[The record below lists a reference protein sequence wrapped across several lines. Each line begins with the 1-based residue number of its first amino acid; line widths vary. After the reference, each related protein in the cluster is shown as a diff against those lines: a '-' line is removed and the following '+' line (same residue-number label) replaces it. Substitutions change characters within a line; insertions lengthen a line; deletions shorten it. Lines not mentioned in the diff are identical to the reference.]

1 MYCLLTCII
10 KPLKICLITVF
21 ENFINLY
28 FLIRYNHLFDISNVI
43 YLILNSIFL
52 RRQIVIQ
59 TKIDSLYSVYD
70 FKLLL
75 NVLDVHEIGLLL
87 FIVTII

>member
-1 MYCLLTCII
+1 M
-10 KPLKICLITVF
+10 TVF

-59 TKIDSLYSVYD
+59 TKIDSLYYMI
-70 FKLLL
+70 L
-75 NVLDVHEIGLLL
+75 NCC
-87 FIVTII
+87 

>member
-1 MYCLLTCII
+1 M
-10 KPLKICLITVF
+10 VF
-21 ENFINLY
+21 EIFINLY

-59 TKIDSLYSVYD
+59 TKIDSLYMI
-70 FKLLL
+70 L
-75 NVLDVHEIGLLL
+75 NCC
-87 FIVTII
+87 